1 MLMPIHK
8 KRVLLYLSAS
18 TIEGFNM
25 SSLSRASNISFNTIK
40 RLWTRPYGG
49 ANINTLDKIA
59 RVLGVPISELTGDVE
74 ENSPMVDAPKRAL
87 HGLILLDLFAYAYPL
102 ITPSYSETLK

>member
-1 MLMPIHK
+1 MLRL
-8 KRVLLYLSAS
+8 RVKEVA
-18 TIEGFNM
+18 TEKGFNM

-59 RVLGVPISELTGDVE
+59 RVLGVPISELTEDVE
-74 ENSPMVDAPKRAL
+74 EK
-87 HGLILLDLFAYAYPL
+87 
-102 ITPSYSETLK
+102 